1 MKNIMKEAHRLTREI
16 KAEFPEVDYQAQ
28 LGICISYLY
37 ENEKKENVEMVELK
51 GTEKQVKWAEDIRRK
66 AVEKVMARKD
76 YEYKEE
82 VAKTIGNIESAEVL
96 ISTRDRYENDERFE
110 KHLQQAKRFY
120 DRKYN
125 R

>member
-1 MKNIMKEAHRLTREI
+1 
-16 KAEFPEVDYQAQ
+16 
-28 LGICISYLY
+28 
-37 ENEKKENVEMVELK
+37 
-51 GTEKQVKWAEDIRRK
+51 
-66 AVEKVMARKD
+66 MARKD

-125 R
+125 K

>member
-37 ENEKKENVEMVELK
+37 ENEKKENVKMVELK

-66 AVEKVMARKD
+66 AIKKVMARKD

-125 R
+125 K

>member
-1 MKNIMKEAHRLTREI
+1 
-16 KAEFPEVDYQAQ
+16 
-28 LGICISYLY
+28 
-37 ENEKKENVEMVELK
+37 MVELK
-51 GTEKQVKWAEDIRRK
+51 GSEKQVKWAEDIRRK
-66 AVEKVMARKD
+66 AIEKVMARKD

-82 VAKTIGNIESAEVL
+82 VAKTIGSIESAEVL

-125 R
+125 K

>member
-1 MKNIMKEAHRLTREI
+1 
-16 KAEFPEVDYQAQ
+16 
-28 LGICISYLY
+28 
-37 ENEKKENVEMVELK
+37 MVELK

-66 AVEKVMARKD
+66 AIEKVMAKKD

-125 R
+125 K

>member
-1 MKNIMKEAHRLTREI
+1 MKNILKKAHEMTREI
-16 KAEFPEVDYQAQ
+16 KREYPNVDYKTQ

-37 ENEKKENVEMVELK
+37 ENEKKENVKMVELK

-66 AVEKVMARKD
+66 AIEKVMARKD

-125 R
+125 K